1 MLQFRSTN
9 CALFTYNVT
18 INLHVDP
25 CLRGFTQTIPPVNEY
40 YGYRTL
46 DADGGSFVYTEF
58 TCSGTL
64 SNITIPYMIVRRHW
78 KIWARNLELT
88 LAIWRKNVGGNYV
101 QVGEDILLR
110 EQITNID
117 PWGYAPNVFRYATK
131 ETNINIQKHDI
142 LLLIGRKYTYNS
154 INNVSR
160 PQIIR
165 RHIPALLTTYQ
176 MPGSI
181 KTLYFP
187 MIQVDFSGQ
196 TDEGDTYTPY
206 IHV

>member
-1 MLQFRSTN
+1 MQSTN
-9 CALFTYNVT
+9 CTLFTYNVT
-18 INLHVDP
+18 IDLHVDP
-25 CLRGFTQTIPPVNEY
+25 CLRGFTQTIPPVNEWLNY
-40 YGYRTL
+40 EVL
-46 DADGGSFVYTEF
+46 DADGGSLVYTEF
-58 TCSGTL
+58 TCNGTL
-64 SNITIPYMIVRRHW
+64 SNITIPYMIVRHNW
-78 KIWARNLELT
+78 HKWARNLELT

-117 PWGYAPNVFRYATK
+117 DYGYPPNIFRYATK
-131 ETNINIQKHDI
+131 ETNIDIQKHDI
-142 LLLIGRKYTYNS
+142 LLLIGREYFYYS
-154 INNVSR
+154 INNVSSLE
-160 PQIIR
+160 IIR

-176 MPGSI
+176 MPGYTN
-181 KTLYFP
+181 TLYFP